1 MTEAEARTIMKAHG
15 WTYRE
20 RPRRSLG
27 KKYIYGLRKQGHKL
41 MERYI
46 CPLSK
51 LGNLTEQE
59 LLTKLAPKIST

>member
-1 MTEAEARTIMKAHG
+1 MTEAEARAIMKAHG

-20 RPRRSLG
+20 RPRRGLG
-27 KKYIYGLRKQGHKL
+27 TKYVYGLRKQNRKL
-41 MERYI
+41 LERYI

-59 LLTKLAPKIST
+59 LLTKLTPKSLS